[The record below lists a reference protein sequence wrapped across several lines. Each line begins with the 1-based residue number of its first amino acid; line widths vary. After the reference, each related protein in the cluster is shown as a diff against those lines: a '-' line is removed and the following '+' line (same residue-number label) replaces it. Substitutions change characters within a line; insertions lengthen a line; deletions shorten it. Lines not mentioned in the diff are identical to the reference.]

1 MQSTYTPYLPASLV
15 FSGLACRVSG
25 NVIKSEGRV
34 TVSRQGLMY
43 LASGG
48 EPLWVEGADVLGV
61 QSGKFGFLPTVIV
74 LLPQDRVLE
83 LIAVDAWN
91 LGEAL
96 RRITQDSGPDQLEA
110 KQYSLPDPPV

>member
-43 LASGG
+43 LAGGG
-48 EPLWVEGADVLGV
+48 EPLWVEVDGVLGV
-61 QSGKFGFLPTVIV
+61 QRGKFGFLPTVRV
-74 LLPQDRVLE
+74 LLPRDRVLE

-96 RRITQDSGPDQLEA
+96 RRVTQDSCADQFDA
-110 KQYSLPDPPV
+110 KQ